1 MSTGLQGS
9 DWIWKDGDFVPWED
23 ANLHLLSLAVQ
34 FGSSVFEGIRTYD
47 TPKGPCVFRLPEHIK
62 RLLHSARIY
71 RMVPTH
77 TEEAFVE
84 ACRATVARNGLG
96 DCYVRPMI
104 LRGYGSAG
112 LNPAASPI
120 ESYVA
125 AWPWGTYLGEGAL
138 EQGVDVCVSSW
149 NRPAPNTFPVQ
160 AKAAGHYNNAQLI
173 KMEAI
178 ANGYAEAIV
187 LGPDGTISEGSGQNL
202 FMVRDGVLITS
213 HLDGTSLRGITRDA
227 VITLAKDA
235 GLTVREQPMPREDVY
250 TADELFF
257 TGTASEVTPIR
268 SVDRI
273 EVGSGAAGPITL
285 QLQKRFLG
293 IAKGEE
299 PDAFGWLTLVG

>member
-1 MSTGLQGS
+1 MSTTLQGS
-9 DWIWKDGDFVPWED
+9 DWIWKDGEFVAWED

-34 FGSSVFEGIRTYD
+34 FGSSVFEGIRAYD
-47 TPKGPCVFRLPEHIK
+47 TPEGACVFRLPEHVK
-62 RLLHSARIY
+62 RLLHSAKIY
-71 RMVPTH
+71 RMLPEYS
-77 TEEAFVE
+77 EEALVE
-84 ACRATVARNGLG
+84 ACVATVSRNNLG

-173 KMEAI
+173 KMEAM

-187 LGPDGTISEGSGQNL
+187 LGPDGTVSEGSGQNL
-202 FMVRDGVLITS
+202 FMIRDGVLITS

-227 VITLAKDA
+227 IITLAKDA

-293 IAKGEE
+293 IAKGAEE
-299 PDAFGWLTLVG
+299 DVFGWLTPVG